1 MLQKVGASNV
11 QTYIQSGNAVFDT
24 RLDAEPLKRG
34 IERSLERAMGR
45 PIDTTLRDESQMKSI
60 VAANPFPEKTADPA
74 RLCITFLSATPTAT
88 ELAQLRERDWS
99 PELVHVA
106 GQEI

>member
-1 MLQKVGASNV
+1 MTRYVLLLRGVNVGTKNSLPMAKLRAMLQKVGASNV

-45 PIDTTLRDESQMKSI
+45 PIDTTLRDESQMK
-60 VAANPFPEKTADPA
+60 
-74 RLCITFLSATPTAT
+74 
-88 ELAQLRERDWS
+88 
-99 PELVHVA
+99 
-106 GQEI
+106 